1 MRPTVLLF
9 DIDGTLLSSGGA
21 GRRAMERA
29 FLEHTGRNDACEGF
43 NFSGM
48 TDRGIVR
55 RGLTEIGREPD
66 DATMNAVMQGYLEAL
81 ADEIPKAKDY
91 TVYPGV
97 RQTLD
102 QVAHQ
107 QGVALGL
114 GTGNVR
120 QGADLKLGHVALSH
134 YFSFGGFGCDFE
146 DRAELIRTGGERG
159 LKALGVTALESRV
172 VVIGD
177 TPKDVL
183 AAKANGYECLAVGTG
198 RFKVDALREAGAT
211 WTFETLADERVVP
224 LLLRAA

>member
-1 MRPTVLLF
+1 MLPTVLLF

-29 FLEHTGRNDACEGF
+29 FTEHTGRADACESF

-55 RGLTEIGREPD
+55 RGLTEIGWD
-66 DATMNAVMQGYLEAL
+66 TSDANMDLVLNAYLDAL
-81 ADEIPKAKDY
+81 AEEIPKSRDY

-97 RQTLD
+97 RETLEHVSRKTN
-102 QVAHQ
+102 VA
-107 QGVALGL
+107 VGL

-120 QGADLKLGHVALSH
+120 RGASLKLGHVALEH

-146 DRAELIRTGGERG
+146 DRAALIRAGGERG
-159 LKALGVTALESRV
+159 KLALETQQACRV

-183 AAKANGYECLAVGTG
+183 AAQANGYECLAVGTG
-198 RFKVDALREAGAT
+198 RFKADELRDAGAT
-211 WTFETLADERVVP
+211 WAFENLADERVVQ
-224 LLLRAA
+224 LLLRSA